1 MKIAKRTLIE
11 AIMGIWILADVV
23 ILAGVFFVPN
33 PLAYVL
39 GEIVGSGTASLL
51 MLHMYRSIDIE
62 LDLPEKKSVN
72 HSRIMI
78 MIRSLIELG
87 VLFGSF
93 YIANWVLPYTV
104 LAGLFGRKFAP
115 MLVPV
120 MEKFL
125 KKGE

>member
-1 MKIAKRTLIE
+1 MIE
-11 AIMGIWILADVV
+11 TIIGIWILAAVV
-23 ILAGVFFVPN
+23 IAAGVWFVPQ
-33 PLAYVL
+33 PLSYVL
-39 GEIVGSGTASLL
+39 GEVVGSATASLL

-72 HSRIMI
+72 HARIMI
-78 MIRSLIELG
+78 MFRSLIELC

-93 YIANWVLPYTV
+93 YIEQWVLPYTV

-125 KKGE
+125 RKGE

>member
-11 AIMGIWILADVV
+11 AIMGIWILAAVV

-115 MLVPV
+115 MIVPV

>member
-1 MKIAKRTLIE
+1 MKTARTTLIE
-11 AIMGIWILADVV
+11 TIIGIWILAAVV
-23 ILAGVFFVPN
+23 IAAGVWFVPH
-33 PLAYVL
+33 PLSYAL
-39 GEIVGSGTASLL
+39 GEVVGSATASLL

-72 HSRIMI
+72 HARIMI
-78 MIRSLIELG
+78 MFRSLIELC

-93 YIANWVLPYTV
+93 YIEQWVLPYTV

-125 KKGE
+125 RKGE